1 MKKILTS
8 ALAIV
13 LFVGA
18 SQAQTTA
25 PEKGQGRGHG
35 REMMKDLNLTDA
47 QKTQLKSIR
56 EAEKKDAEAL
66 KAQGN
71 ATPEQRKAVHEKYR
85 SQLDAVLTPEQRE
98 QMKNEMKAHRM
109 DSTGRGGR
117 GFDRKGDR
125 FGNAAPFI
133 KEDLNL
139 TADQQT
145 KLKSYADDFRIKAK
159 DIRANSSLTDEQ
171 KKEQLRTLSKTY
183 TEQSRGLLTPEQL
196 QKVKEGRGKRNGKS
210 VSNV

>member
-13 LFVGA
+13 LFAGV

-25 PEKGQGRGHG
+25 PEKGQGHS

-56 EAEKKDAEAL
+56 EAEKKDADAL

-98 QMKNEMKAHRM
+98 QLKDRMNAHRM

-117 GFDRKGDR
+117 GFDRQGDR
-125 FGNAAPFI
+125 FGNAASFM
-133 KEDLNL
+133 KEDLHL

-145 KLKSYADDFRIKAK
+145 KLKSYADDFRAKAK
-159 DIRANSSLTDEQ
+159 DIRANTGLTDEQ
-171 KKEQLRTLSKTY
+171 KKEQLRTLLKTY
-183 TEQSRGLLTPEQL
+183 REQSKGLLTPEQL
-196 QKVKEGRGKRNGKS
+196 QKVKKGRGKRNGKS
-210 VSNV
+210 VSDV